1 MQLAEAISN
10 IPVPS
15 QLSGK
20 IHVML
25 YLQTLSVDD
34 SLDAQL
40 DSNDQEKKER
50 FYCCLLP
57 ETLYNKLD
65 SITRFMA
72 KYSSQST
79 SSSFPPVI

>member
-1 MQLAEAISN
+1 MSETQLAEAISN

-34 SLDAQL
+34 SLDARL
-40 DSNDQEKKER
+40 DSNDQEKRKH
-50 FYCCLLP
+50 
-57 ETLYNKLD
+57 
-65 SITRFMA
+65 
-72 KYSSQST
+72 
-79 SSSFPPVI
+79 

>member
-1 MQLAEAISN
+1 MYFLEVTLKLLIPGVKKKTKLAEAISN
-10 IPVPS
+10 TPVPS

-40 DSNDQEKKER
+40 DSNDQEKRKDFTVVDR
-50 FYCCLLP
+50 HKQCTISL
-57 ETLYNKLD
+57 T
-65 SITRFMA
+65 A
-72 KYSSQST
+72 
-79 SSSFPPVI
+79 